1 MGRSRCPECKKRV
14 PRGAE
19 TCPRCGAEVPT
30 RPPKWHE
37 RTSVTLCVA
46 GVLAIIALGFI
57 HVIVGVEG
65 PYNVPFDIVRRES
78 FGYRE
83 MLVDAGKIRT
93 LPYVAAKT
101 RYPLGCQVL
110 QLKGYLPS
118 SPTFETRMVHELREA
133 MDRWYAE
140 FEVATGRMQRPW
152 HDRLQEPAEAADAGT
167 HNAAAY
173 NSRGVTCARQGRYG
187 AALSEFSAAI
197 KKNPAL
203 AEAYH
208 NRALVYVALGN
219 LGQAASD
226 FSQVIEIRPAS
237 VDACIGRGLIHV
249 TRERYDEAIAD
260 FTKAIE
266 IDPTCVEAYVRRGM
280 IRYAK
285 GENQEAWEDVHK
297 LQSLGAPA
305 PPGFLEALRGESPEG
320 TASPSRR

>member
-14 PRGAE
+14 PRRAK

-46 GVLAIIALGFI
+46 AVLATIALGFI

-65 PYNVPFDIVRRES
+65 PYNLPFDIVRRES

-83 MLVDAGKIRT
+83 VLVDAGKIRT

-118 SPTFETRMVHELREA
+118 SPTFETQMVHELREA

-140 FEVATGRMQRPW
+140 FEVATGRTQLPW
-152 HDRLQEPAEAADAGT
+152 QDRLQEPAEAAGMQD
-167 HNAAAY
+167 AAAY

-187 AALSEFSAAI
+187 AALSEFAGAI
-197 KKNPAL
+197 RKNPAFV
-203 AEAYH
+203 EAYY
-208 NRALVYVALGN
+208 NRAMVYVALGN
-219 LGQAASD
+219 SGQAASD
-226 FSQVIEIRPAS
+226 FSQVIEIRPES
-237 VDACIGRGLIHV
+237 IDACIGRGLIHV
-249 TRERYDEAIAD
+249 TGERYDDAIAD

-285 GENQEAWEDVHK
+285 GENEEAWEDIRK
-297 LQSLGAPA
+297 LQSLGVPA
-305 PPGFLEALRGESPEG
+305 PSGFLLALRGESPEG
-320 TASPSRR
+320 TVSASRP